1 MTKHVILL
9 TDLNHAPAADIAAC
23 LRAAGIAITEQPL
36 DGPAVARD
44 HQWLC
49 LIYAIV
55 SETRVEE
62 LRKIFRRTS
71 ELFPRIPV
79 VGCRIYQT
87 GQLSSNAVTLA
98 TDVLK
103 SIGFRAVAD
112 TPAQLPALL
121 RQLEDSPPT
130 GELKPLPEFERRP
143 NSAALSLPQAANDD
157 QARGAFMLSASL
169 HLAKNQEEAGRIA
182 LMGLA
187 RLIAADCWSIYTIE
201 RDPRP
206 DVIALQHFIS
216 YNSVRDEKLSFDDDW
231 QIRCVAEVES
241 PTRTASKV
249 AHEAATAIDKVEK
262 NENGHPILAL
272 PLISEDIL
280 LGILEIIRRP
290 DGSCE
295 FSEAEIALLERL
307 AIPIAAALQNSVRI
321 SDAERLSHTDDLT
334 QLHNARYLRQF
345 LVNETKRARRYNT
358 NLAAVFLDLDDFKR
372 INDLHGHLVGS
383 HVLMEVASL
392 ILPSVRDTD
401 CVVRYGGDEFVV
413 ILPETAI
420 DEAHHVAE
428 RIRSKLDSRK
438 FSGGRR
444 LKLDL
449 TASFGIAVFSQ
460 HAFSPQQLIAA
471 ADTAMYEAKASGK
484 NCVRIARSS
493 RLQEHEDGPVHLP
506 TPFLKIPDEK
516 LIS

>member
-1 MTKHVILL
+1 MTKHIILL
-9 TDLNHAPAADIAAC
+9 TERNYAPNADIAGC
-23 LRAAGIAITEQPL
+23 LRSAGVAVTEQPL
-36 DGPAVARD
+36 DGLVVDRG

-49 LIYAIV
+49 VVYGFRSQTGI
-55 SETRVEE
+55 EE
-62 LRKIFRRTS
+62 LRKIRERAS
-71 ELFPRIPV
+71 ECFPGIPV
-79 VGCRIYQT
+79 VGCRVYQT
-87 GQLSSNAVTLA
+87 ERASPNAGTIG

-143 NSAALSLPQAANDD
+143 NSAALSLPQATDNA

-182 LMGLA
+182 LSGLA
-187 RLIAADCWSIYTIE
+187 RLIAADCWSIYTIV
-201 RDPRP
+201 RHPRP

-216 YNSVRDEKLSFDDDW
+216 CNSVGDEKLCFDDDW
-231 QIRCVAEVES
+231 QIRSIPEVES
-241 PTRTASKV
+241 TTRSASKA
-249 AHEAATAIDKVEK
+249 AHEAATVIENVAK
-262 NENGHPILAL
+262 NENGCTILAL

-280 LGILEIIRRP
+280 LGILEIIRNR
-290 DGSCE
+290 DETFE
-295 FSEAEIALLERL
+295 FSNAEIALLERL

-345 LVNETKRARRYNT
+345 LVNETKRARRYNA

-383 HVLMEVASL
+383 HALMEVASL

-420 DEAHHVAE
+420 DEANHVAE
-428 RIRSKLDSRK
+428 RIRAKLENHK

-444 LKLDL
+444 LKLQL
-449 TASFGIAVFSQ
+449 TASFGIAVFPQ
-460 HAFSPQQLIAA
+460 HAVSPQQLIAA
-471 ADTAMYEAKASGK
+471 ADTAMYEAKANGK
-484 NCVRIARSS
+484 NCLRRARAT
-493 RLQEHEDGPVHLP
+493 RVQEHEDESLHLP